1 MADFSVKIRKILEAI
16 ALSVIVFGIVFFL
29 REPLQVQF
37 PLQLLSRGPDLLLQR
52 YFAQQWMIAALVMVV
67 AFCFGSTAPG
77 RASATIAAQYSGD
90 CPQLVCS
97 RCLVEPGR
105 LACRLSGRGS
115 VAVHRIG
122 GDGRITTAG
131 DATNLPINASLTG
144 TRLS

>member
-1 MADFSVKIRKILEAI
+1 MADVSVKIRKILEAI
-16 ALSVIVFGIVFFL
+16 ALSVIVCGLLFFL

-97 RCLVEPGR
+97 GCPVEPGR
-105 LACRLSGRGS
+105 LACRLSGCGS

-122 GDGRITTAG
+122 GDGRITAAG

-144 TRLS
+144 TRRS

>member
-1 MADFSVKIRKILEAI
+1 MADVAVKIRKILEAI
-16 ALSVIVFGIVFFL
+16 ALAAIVCGILFFL

-52 YFAQQWMIAALVMVV
+52 YFAQQWMIAALVMVA
-67 AFCFGSTAPG
+67 AFCFGGTAPG
-77 RASATIAAQYSGD
+77 RASATIAAQSSGD

-97 RCLVEPGR
+97 RCPVEPGR

-115 VAVHRIG
+115 VAGHRIG
-122 GDGRITTAG
+122 EDGRITTAG
-131 DATNLPINASLTG
+131 DATNLPINASLTA

>member
-1 MADFSVKIRKILEAI
+1 MADVFVKIRKILEAI
-16 ALSVIVFGIVFFL
+16 ALSVIVFGILFFL

-37 PLQLLSRGPDLLLQR
+37 PLQLLSRGPDMLLQR

-77 RASATIAAQYSGD
+77 GASATIAAQYSGD

-97 RCLVEPGR
+97 RCPVEPGR

-115 VAVHRIG
+115 VAAQRIG
-122 GDGRITTAG
+122 GDGRITTAS
-131 DATNLPINASLTG
+131 DATNLPINASLTA